1 MDDPA
6 SAPGVTVRE
15 VTLPGVGKKY
25 VMTLRGGGDLAVVVR
40 PDGERQLHHFL
51 EHEDRPCDV
60 VKVDAE
66 EAQQLANLLG
76 RPVVQA
82 PRGEDLELVLGAL
95 EIDWVTLGEGSPL
108 AGSTLGESRL
118 RQETGAS
125 VIAILRDGRAIA
137 NPDVDTPFQAGDT
150 LLLIGS
156 PSQTDAARALI
167 AG

>member
-1 MDDPA
+1 MEDPA
-6 SAPGVTVRE
+6 SANGIEVRE

-25 VMTLRGGGDLAVVVR
+25 VMGLRAGGNLAVVVR

-51 EHEDRPCDV
+51 EHGDRPRDV
-60 VKVDAE
+60 VRVDAE

-82 PRGEDLELVLGAL
+82 PSVEDLDLILGAL
-95 EIDWVTLGEGSPL
+95 EIDWVPLGEASPL
-108 AGSTLGESRL
+108 AGRALGASQM
-118 RQETGAS
+118 RQRTGAS
-125 VIAILRDGRAIA
+125 VIAILRDGRALA
-137 NPDVDTPFQAGDT
+137 NPGIDTVFEPGDT

-156 PSQTDAARALI
+156 PAQTDAARALI

>member
-40 PDGERQLHHFL
+40 PDGERQLHPSSGVIARL
-51 EHEDRPCDV
+51 LSESDLLAYPE
-60 VKVDAE
+60 AE
-66 EAQQLANLLG
+66 RTLG
-76 RPVVQA
+76 VLVF
-82 PRGEDLELVLGAL
+82 EDLELVLGAL